1 MIYVVGGPPR
11 CGKTELAVR
20 LCRDHGLPFISTD
33 AIWGVAEVALP
44 HMAVPMAKGADRIP
58 AAAELFLPFLDRLV
72 DRLCTA
78 APDYLVE
85 GELVRP
91 RDVVRIATRHPTRSV
106 FLIRSRPT
114 VHALSE
120 PPGLHPWLQTQ
131 PPETA
136 EAVAEEVRAYSGK
149 LAAECQE
156 QGFPCIE
163 VGDRF
168 ETAMRE
174 AARAL
179 GIEAKSG

>member
-1 MIYVVGGPPR
+1 MSRSRSAIHIDGCHLGR
-11 CGKTELAVR
+11 RRGRAAA
-20 LCRDHGLPFISTD
+20 HGSPY
-33 AIWGVAEVALP
+33 GQ
-44 HMAVPMAKGADRIP
+44 GADRIP

-168 ETAMRE
+168 ETAMGE

>member
-1 MIYVVGGPPR
+1 
-11 CGKTELAVR
+11 
-20 LCRDHGLPFISTD
+20 
-33 AIWGVAEVALP
+33 
-44 HMAVPMAKGADRIP
+44 
-58 AAAELFLPFLDRLV
+58 
-72 DRLCTA
+72 
-78 APDYLVE
+78 
-85 GELVRP
+85 
-91 RDVVRIATRHPTRSV
+91 
-106 FLIRSRPT
+106 
-114 VHALSE
+114 
-120 PPGLHPWLQTQ
+120 LHPWLQTQ

-149 LAAECQE
+149 LAVECQE